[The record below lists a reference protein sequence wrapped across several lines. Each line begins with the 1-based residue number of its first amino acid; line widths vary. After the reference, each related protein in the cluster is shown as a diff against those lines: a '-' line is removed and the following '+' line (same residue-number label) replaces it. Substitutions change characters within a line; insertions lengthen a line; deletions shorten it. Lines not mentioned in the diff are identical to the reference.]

1 MTNCQRLHDL
11 PTPSFI
17 VNRRAFRENCQKV
30 KTSAFAQG
38 IVRLRPHVKT
48 HKAKEGC
55 LIQAGLDS
63 SEDSIPK
70 SKGE

>member
-1 MTNCQRLHDL
+1 MATCKKLDDL

-17 VNRRAFRENCQKV
+17 VNRHAFQTNCQKLR
-30 KTSAFAQG
+30 TSAYAQG

-48 HKAKEGC
+48 HKTKEGC
-55 LIQAGLDS
+55 LIQAGLGS
-63 SEDSIPK
+63 SEDGTPK

>member
-1 MTNCQRLHDL
+1 METCKRLEDL

-17 VNRRAFRENCQKV
+17 VNRQAFQTNCHKV
-30 KTSAFAQG
+30 KTSAYANG

-48 HKAKEGC
+48 HKTKEGC
-55 LIQAGLDS
+55 LIQAGLGS

-70 SKGE
+70 SEGE

>member
-1 MTNCQRLHDL
+1 METCKRLDDL

-17 VNRRAFRENCQKV
+17 VNRRAFKENCQKLR
-30 KTSAFAQG
+30 TSAYANG

-48 HKAKEGC
+48 HKTKEGC

-63 SEDSIPK
+63 SDGSIPK
-70 SKGE
+70 SRGE